1 MDVLQHQLPFGTQ
14 ARHLQ
19 QRRIL
24 FVPEY
29 QITLI
34 MKGCVFRE
42 IQNTVK
48 IFRLQTLKVYIYQ
61 PVILQTPGRPDKVLD
76 ITKHQHTT
84 FQITHR
90 RRSHDGIWL
99 HGIIVSGLID
109 DIHTLRHT
117 CQLK

>member
-61 PVILQTPGRPDKVLD
+61 PVILQTPGRPDKVV
-76 ITKHQHTT
+76 
-84 FQITHR
+84 
-90 RRSHDGIWL
+90 DGARMME
-99 HGIIVSGLID
+99 SG
-109 DIHTLRHT
+109 
-117 CQLK
+117 CME

>member
-61 PVILQTPGRPDKVLD
+61 PVILQTPGRPDKVVDTSTRHSKLR
-76 ITKHQHTT
+76 I
-84 FQITHR
+84 
-90 RRSHDGIWL
+90 DGARMME
-99 HGIIVSGLID
+99 SG
-109 DIHTLRHT
+109 
-117 CQLK
+117 CME